1 MELINEKEYYLRTSD
16 FDCRGKIKISSILDL
31 FQDIAGD
38 HAQKIGIGMETML
51 EKKLI
56 WVLSKLKLQIF
67 GDVGL
72 YSRVKARTWPLPPTR
87 IGFIREYLIMDDDGN
102 ILIKGTSEWVV
113 VNSETRRFARAMD
126 IFPSDWE
133 YITVKN
139 FPDRLGR
146 GKDFDAEGEPYTVL
160 PAFSDTDVNGHVSNI
175 RYADYVLDALDLK
188 DDEFIDTFRLDF
200 HREVQRGDELRIY
213 TRTQDGIILAK
224 GTGHA
229 GELMFSCEITLK

>member
-72 YSRVKARTWPLPPTR
+72 YSSVKAKTWPLPPTR

-133 YITVKN
+133 
-139 FPDRLGR
+139 
-146 GKDFDAEGEPYTVL
+146 
-160 PAFSDTDVNGHVSNI
+160 
-175 RYADYVLDALDLK
+175 
-188 DDEFIDTFRLDF
+188 
-200 HREVQRGDELRIY
+200 
-213 TRTQDGIILAK
+213 
-224 GTGHA
+224 
-229 GELMFSCEITLK
+229 